1 MRKIPAVL
9 AVLGLTAV
17 GLAGCSLPAGYD
29 DCSRPASDTAATDL
43 VTVSGDVGSK
53 PDVSVRTP
61 FHVDSTS
68 FADLEVGTGPALSSA
83 NQAVVLDLTILNGE
97 TGEVAYSSPYD
108 GDLSRVAT
116 TTAWAQ
122 SVPAFES
129 ALKCATEGSRIVVAL
144 EPGGIEPESAASLG
158 LKEDESAVAIV
169 DVQKAYLARAQGSL
183 VYNDALGLPTVVRA
197 PDGRPGIIVPDAS
210 APSKLVVQTLIKGE
224 GPEVTGD
231 VPVRVHY
238 TGVTWADH
246 EVFDSSWDS
255 QPASLSLD
263 SVVPGFAEAVK
274 GATVGSQLLV
284 VIPPDLGYGDTEK
297 AGIPAGSTLVFV
309 IDVLGLDQAPT
320 G

>member
-9 AVLGLTAV
+9 AVLGLAAV

-43 VTVSGDVGSK
+43 VTVSGEAGTE

-68 FADLEVGTGPALSSA
+68 FADLEVGSGPALSAA
-83 NQAVVLDLTILNGE
+83 NQAVVLDLQVISGE

-108 GDLSRVAT
+108 GDLSRVAST
-116 TTAWAQ
+116 SAWAQ
-122 SVPAFES
+122 SVPGFES
-129 ALKCATEGSRIVVAL
+129 ALQCATEGSRIVVAL
-144 EPGGIEPESAASLG
+144 EPGGIEAQSAESLG
-158 LKEDESAVAIV
+158 LTEGESAVAVV
-169 DVQKAYLARAQGSL
+169 DVQKVYLPQAQGSL

-197 PDGRPGIIVPDAS
+197 PDGRPGIIVPS
-210 APSKLVVQTLIKGE
+210 AAAPKELVVQTLIKGE
-224 GPEVTGD
+224 GAEVTGEL
-231 VPVRVHY
+231 PVRMHY

-246 EVFDSSWDS
+246 EVFDSSWDD

-263 SVVPGFAEAVK
+263 AVVPGFGQAVE

-284 VIPPDLGYGDTEK
+284 VIPPDLGYGDT
-297 AGIPAGSTLVFV
+297 AQGPIPAGSTLVFV
-309 IDVLGLDQAPT
+309 IDILGLDQAPT